1 MKMVNKYHQKN
12 KEKLEIEALEIYQ
25 NLSEEEKEK
34 RRQYHHD
41 WNKNISEE
49 KKKKFEHMRNYY
61 LTHNE

>member
-41 WNKNISEE
+41 
-49 KKKKFEHMRNYY
+49 
-61 LTHNE
+61 